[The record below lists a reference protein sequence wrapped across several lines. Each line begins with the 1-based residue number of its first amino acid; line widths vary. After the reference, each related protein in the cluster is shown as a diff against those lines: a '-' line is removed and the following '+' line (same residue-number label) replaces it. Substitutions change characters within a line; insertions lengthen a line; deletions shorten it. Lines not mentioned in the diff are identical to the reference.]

1 MAALGR
7 LIGAAELGI
16 DRAIVRV
23 LPNWSNGVSGGVL
36 LRGRVFEQLA
46 ERSAAFRKANNAL
59 FIAPFAKSLLS
70 IVPLYSVLTG
80 YPPVEMLD
88 VKQTT
93 ALAFTGA
100 VWTFYSFM
108 VHPTA
113 YLLGL
118 VNGMLFSSNAYNLYR
133 WYAWNR
139 AHPQRSQS

>member
-1 MAALGR
+1 MAAIGR
-7 LIGAAELGI
+7 IISAAELGI

-23 LPNWSNGVSGGVL
+23 LPSWSSGVSGGVL
-36 LRGRVFEQLA
+36 LRGRAFERLA
-46 ERSAAFRKANNAL
+46 ERSPLFREANNAL

-80 YPPVEMLD
+80 KPPVEMLD
-88 VKQTT
+88 VKQTA

-133 WYAWNR
+133 WYSWKKS
-139 AHPQRSQS
+139 HSSS